1 MEYSSYI
8 ICNNNLNSII
18 RAIASLKK
26 QTIKPNKILIIDDG
40 CKVPLKNLIDSYYS
54 DIIVVRNEE
63 CMGRGFAR
71 NYAFQFLNEKYIFSL
86 DSTNIVPD
94 DYISRLSMNLSDSK
108 VSGVYG
114 LIKNHK
120 TLNGSV
126 YRWRAAHLFR
136 ENVDYGKEP
145 LITTEL
151 STYATMLNREHV
163 LAVGNFDKKLRYLE
177 DYDLGQR
184 LHKNEYNIIGDPNL
198 ITYSIKEESI
208 ISVLERYWRWNVQLN
223 SNLSFRSYLK
233 MVHFS
238 LTVMAYSDFK
248 RKDFLVSIYSLLSP
262 HYFLHKCIYEFFTN
276 KSSQ

>member
-1 MEYSSYI
+1 
-8 ICNNNLNSII
+8 
-18 RAIASLKK
+18 
-26 QTIKPNKILIIDDG
+26 
-40 CKVPLKNLIDSYYS
+40 
-54 DIIVVRNEE
+54 
-63 CMGRGFAR
+63 
-71 NYAFQFLNEKYIFSL
+71 
-86 DSTNIVPD
+86 
-94 DYISRLSMNLSDSK
+94 
-108 VSGVYG
+108 
-114 LIKNHK
+114 
-120 TLNGSV
+120 
-126 YRWRAAHLFR
+126 
-136 ENVDYGKEP
+136 
-145 LITTEL
+145 
-151 STYATMLNREHV
+151 MLNREHV

-248 RKDFLVSIYSLLSP
+248 RKDFSFNIFFLSP

-276 KSSQ
+276 KSHNDKRRPQIHKSSGEEPNSTSSCLEVGSAEDWCSLCSQI